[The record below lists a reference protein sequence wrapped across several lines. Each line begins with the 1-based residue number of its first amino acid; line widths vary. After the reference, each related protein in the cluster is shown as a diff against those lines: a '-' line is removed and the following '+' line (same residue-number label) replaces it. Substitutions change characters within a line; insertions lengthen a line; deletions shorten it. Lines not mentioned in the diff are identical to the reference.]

1 MFKSLLL
8 AVVIGGF
15 ALLPQAE
22 AQHLPI
28 ADFYRDYCKQVPRQ
42 FSPDDPWIMGWF
54 LRTEVGFGG
63 LFFNCDG
70 EAMKRYSPYI
80 TWGCQ
85 NVDCPKRLIKDPLLQ
100 QLAEVRR
107 RVQWGACGG
116 CAANCQC
123 NGCQPAAT
131 NSCNCKGCQP
141 SATNPCNCNGISQT
155 LPQRDAILPPQASFQ
170 YQRTAANGTRPAF
183 SGRQPVTSAQQKDQ
197 VALQQLLQQS
207 RREKGLPYANRS
219 AIAPA
224 NNPATNAS
232 RQSVTQL
239 YEQVRGKQPTQVV
252 RQTAPLNRPVP
263 QLTYQPPKKSGFLS
277 KILNPIT
284 PRSAKQDATINYR
297 NSQQTTTANR
307 VVPSTTTEASEIK
320 AESGFRMLRR

>member
-42 FSPDDPWIMGWF
+42 FSPDDPWTMGWF

-131 NSCNCKGCQP
+131 NSCNC
-141 SATNPCNCNGISQT
+141 NGISQA
-155 LPQRDAILPPQASFQ
+155 LPDRQSV
-170 YQRTAANGTRPAF
+170 TA
-183 SGRQPVTSAQQKDQ
+183 AQQKNQ
-197 VALQQLLQQS
+197 IALQQLLQQS
-207 RREKGLPYANRS
+207 RRGQGLPYANRS

-224 NNPATNAS
+224 HNPAANAS

-239 YEQVRGKQPTQVV
+239 YEQVRGNQPTQIV

-263 QLTYQPPKKSGFLS
+263 HVTHQPPKKSGFLS
-277 KILNPIT
+277 KILNPTT
-284 PRSAKQDATINYR
+284 PRSAKQYDTVNPR
-297 NSQQTTTANR
+297 NSQRTITANR

>member
-1 MFKSLLL
+1 MLKSLLF

-22 AQHLPI
+22 AQHHPI

-42 FSPDDPWIMGWF
+42 FSPDDPWTMGWF

-80 TWGCQ
+80 RWNCQ

-116 CAANCQC
+116 CAANCKC
-123 NGCQPAAT
+123 NSCQPATA
-131 NSCNCKGCQP
+131 
-141 SATNPCNCNGISQT
+141 NPCNCNGISQA
-155 LPQRDAILPPQASFQ
+155 LPQSEAITPPQASFDN
-170 YQRTAANGTRPAF
+170 QRTAANRNLSSPTSTRP
-183 SGRQPVTSAQQKDQ
+183 VTVAQQREQ
-197 VALQQLLQQS
+197 VAIQQLLQQS
-207 RREKGLPYANRS
+207 RREQGLPYASRS
-219 AIAPA
+219 EIAPA

-232 RQSVTQL
+232 RQNVAQL
-239 YEQVRGKQPTQVV
+239 YEQSHRSQTTQVV
-252 RQTAPLNRPVP
+252 RQSTPLNRPAP
-263 QLTYQPPKKSGFLS
+263 QVTQQPPKKSSFLS

-284 PRSAKQDATINYR
+284 PRSAKKNATA
-297 NSQQTTTANR
+297 NSSAPQRATTANR
-307 VVPSTTTEASEIK
+307 VIPNPETQASEMK
-320 AESGFRMLRR
+320 TESGFRMLRR

>member
-15 ALLPQAE
+15 AVLPQAE
-22 AQHLPI
+22 AQHHPI

-42 FSPDDPWIMGWF
+42 FSPDDPWTMGWF

-80 TWGCQ
+80 TWNCQ

-116 CAANCQC
+116 CAANCKC
-123 NGCQPAAT
+123 NGCQSAA
-131 NSCNCKGCQP
+131 
-141 SATNPCNCNGISQT
+141 ANPCNYNGISQT
-155 LPQRDAILPPQASFQ
+155 LPQTDATRSPQASFQ
-170 YQRTAANGTRPAF
+170 YQRTAATGTRPV
-183 SGRQPVTSAQQKDQ
+183 SSDSQPVTIAQQKDQ

-207 RREKGLPYANRS
+207 RREQGLPYANRS
-219 AIAPA
+219 AIAPT
-224 NNPATNAS
+224 NNPATTAS
-232 RQSVTQL
+232 RQSVAQL
-239 YEQVRGKQPTQVV
+239 YEQARGKQPMQTV
-252 RQTAPLNRPVP
+252 RQTAPRNRPVP
-263 QLTYQPPKKSGFLS
+263 QGLHQPPKKSSFLS

-284 PRSAKQDATINYR
+284 PRSAKQDAAVNPG
-297 NSQQTTTANR
+297 NSPRTSTANR
-307 VVPSTTTEASEIK
+307 VVPSTTSEAREIK